1 MKKEQE
7 EQELFLKNNE
17 VYVDANFFIYAST
30 DLEKEGENARK
41 IIDLIK
47 KQEISVFTATLTIDE
62 VLWAIQRKKDKETAY
77 QSAQLILEMP
87 QLKFIPVDIEIIR
100 SSINIYKK
108 ENLHPRDAIHLA
120 AMQSK
125 NIKVIISSDP
135 DFDKIKD
142 IKRIDFGK

>member
-7 EQELFLKNNE
+7 EQESFLKNNE
-17 VYVDANFFIYAST
+17 VYVDANLFIYAST

-62 VLWAIQRKKDKETAY
+62 ILWAIQKKKDKETAY

-87 QLKFIPVDIEIIR
+87 QLKFIPVDIDIIR

-120 AMQSK
+120 SMQSK

-142 IKRIDFGK
+142 IKRIEFH